1 MKRINPLSLYHTHC
15 SAAAFAIILSL
26 VWTADTSA
34 QIDTDPLNNVA
45 ATADALPLATPGT
58 AIFNRATFAAGG
70 NDVDFFQVPLAAGDV
85 LLGMTVP
92 IANVPTGFDVPD
104 TIAAVFD
111 GPTMRTFSD
120 DDDAN
125 DPTIAAI
132 RGSLFRFRA
141 DSSGTHHIGV
151 SGFYDVE
158 FDGAASGNVHE
169 EAGAY
174 WITVGRVNRDVAG
187 GGFADTDPANQTTAG
202 ADLIAIPPA
211 THAAVAVSQL
221 VANDVDFYRLELSA
235 GDVLSAM
242 TAPLTSLPTDYGA
255 PDTML
260 GLFDSGGTLL
270 LLDDDSGDTGNDAD
284 GVLASDHPFVSA
296 AGNTIFG
303 SALRAEITTS
313 GTYYLGVTG
322 FGDNNFVGTHGESGS
337 YALLVGVPEPS
348 TVVLLVTSLS
358 ALALVRRLRR
368 KC

>member
-1 MKRINPLSLYHTHC
+1 MTRIDRSSLYHTRC
-15 SAAAFAIILSL
+15 NSAALAIILSL
-26 VWTADTSA
+26 AWTAAASA
-34 QIDTDPLNNVA
+34 QLDNDPLNNVA
-45 ATADALPLATPGT
+45 ATADALPLAAPGT
-58 AIFNRATFAAGG
+58 AIFNQATFAAGG

-92 IANVPTGFDVPD
+92 IANLPTGFDVPD
-104 TIAAVFD
+104 TIAAIFD

-120 DDDAN
+120 DDGAN
-125 DPTIAAI
+125 DPTVADI

-141 DSSGTHHIGV
+141 DRSGIHHIGV

-169 EAGAY
+169 ETGAY
-174 WITVGRVNRDVAG
+174 RILAGRVNRDVLG
-187 GGFADTDPANQTTAG
+187 GGFTDTDPANQTTAG
-202 ADLIAIPPA
+202 ADLIVVPPT
-211 THAAVAVSQL
+211 THATVAVSRL
-221 VANDVDFYRLELSA
+221 LANDVDFYRLDLSA
-235 GDVLSAM
+235 GDVLAAM

-260 GLFDSGGTLL
+260 GLFNSGGTLL

-348 TVVLLVTSLS
+348 TVVLLVTSLA
-358 ALALVRRLRR
+358 ALAIVRQLRR
-368 KC
+368 QH